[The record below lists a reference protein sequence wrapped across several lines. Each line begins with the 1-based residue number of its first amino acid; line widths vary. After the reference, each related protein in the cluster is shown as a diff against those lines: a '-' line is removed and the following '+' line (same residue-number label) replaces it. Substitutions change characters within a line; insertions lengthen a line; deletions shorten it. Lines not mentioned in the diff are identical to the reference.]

1 MARKTKEEALETRD
15 GILDAAEQLFQR
27 KGVSRTSLAD
37 IAAAAGVT
45 RGAIYW
51 HFENKGDLF
60 NAMVERVVAP
70 LEARSLELEQEEM
83 NDPIEFLRT
92 LLLDGTKRIASDPH
106 FHRVFEI
113 VWHKCEYVDEMAEAR
128 DKHMEAG
135 CRHVETMERAMVK
148 AQERGQLPPKLLP
161 KQAAIGLM
169 ALLDGLIV
177 NWTMNPQMFPLDEYA
192 PWVIDAYLDGLK
204 QDC

>member
-1 MARKTKEEALETRD
+1 MARKTKEQALETRE

-51 HFENKGDLF
+51 HFENKGALF

-70 LEARSLELEQEEM
+70 LEARSLELEQTEM
-83 NDPIEFLRT
+83 GEPLEFLRT
-92 LLLDGTKRIASDPH
+92 LLLDAIMRIAGDAH
-106 FHRVFEI
+106 FQRVFEI
-113 VWHKCEYVDEMAEAR
+113 VWHKCEYVDEMAAAR

-177 NWTMNPQMFPLDEYA
+177 NWTMNPQMFPLADYA
-192 PWVIDAYLDGLK
+192 PWVIDAYLEGLK